1 MILDILLRIRIKPV
15 ILAGDIRQAFLQ
27 IIIRETGSDALR
39 FIWVD
44 DISNKNPV
52 VLRATG
58 TLFGLG
64 PSPFLVGGTLQE
76 HLSKYESR
84 PEYEEAVKE
93 IGEGIYVDDIH
104 LSGETTD
111 QTSSY
116 KEKAV
121 TIFEEGGFCLHKWH
135 SNVKGMNLSQPL
147 QRKAVESNMKPSS
160 WVCHGIR
167 KRTQ

>member
-1 MILDILLRIRIKPV
+1 MISVTIKN
-15 ILAGDIRQAFLQ
+15 
-27 IIIRETGSDALR
+27 S
-39 FIWVD
+39 
-44 DISNKNPV
+44 V
-52 VLRATG
+52 VLRATRA
-58 TLFGLG
+58 LFGLG
-64 PSPFLVGGTLQE
+64 PSPFLLGGTLQE

-93 IGEGIYVDDIH
+93 IREGIYVDDIH
-104 LSGETTD
+104 LGGETTD

-121 TIFEEGGFCLHKWH
+121 TIFKEGGFWLHKWH
-135 SNVKGMNLSQPL
+135 SNVKELEKSENNDEF
-147 QRKAVESNMKPSS
+147 ESTFAKGSCGTKPMKPSS